1 MSQRTNSLA
10 WLLGGAQY
18 SGVESSVTLFA
29 RACAAGGL
37 HIYSQRE
44 YYSNIMGE
52 HSYFQVRV
60 DEKPI
65 HSIRSTADLIVSADA
80 ETVFIHGRNVNPN
93 GGIIYDSK
101 LVDTPISKVPMME
114 HQAREEILHY
124 LKSKGLGETVGDMI
138 KDAEKRGVRLY
149 PIPYDELLQKMA
161 SGQMIQLAQGRRIA
175 NAMAVAASLAVLNY
189 DIKKLEE
196 ALTEI
201 FQGKKKIIDLNMKA
215 VEITYDYVRKT
226 FKNDFLVQ
234 LVPIATKETRLY
246 VGGNQA
252 VALGKIAAGCTVQT
266 YYPISPATDESTYLE
281 AHGVFPHTR
290 EAQDV
295 SGAEKGSILVIQT
308 EDEIAAITMATGATL
323 TGARA
328 ATSTSGPGFSLMVEA
343 LGWAGI
349 NEVPVVVQLYQRGS
363 PSTGLPTRHE
373 QGDLRFVLHAG
384 HGEFP
389 RIVLAS
395 GDLEECFYDAMRIFN
410 YAERYQT
417 PAIHLLD
424 KALASS
430 SQTLAPFRSEM
441 VKIDRG
447 ALLGEREVMAK
458 SSNGGFKRFE
468 YTDSGV
474 SERTGLGTKGG
485 IFWNTGD
492 EHDEYGHIIEDPTV
506 RVQMMEKRA
515 KKLELAAKEIP
526 LSEKMNIFGDPKAE
540 TVILSWG
547 STKGAILDAMEVL
560 KAEGVNVC
568 FVQVRLIQ
576 PLPSEELRQAVIN
589 AKRRLCIE
597 NNFSGQFAGWVRE
610 HTGLTMDHLIV
621 KYNGRP
627 MSMDEIVNAVKQ
639 SVKGKAPK
647 RIVLTDGE

>member
-114 HQAREEILHY
+114 HQAREEIFQY

-430 SQTLAPFRSEM
+430 SQTLAPFKSEM

-576 PLPSEELRQAVIN
+576 PLPSGELRQAVIN